1 MGKYNIII
9 SKQFYIMLEYNMLKS
24 NYYTINYINKVLI
37 KIDNA
42 IAMLK
47 IFPYAT
53 PSVKFKDKRGE
64 YRKYVINNRFLIIF
78 KIEQNN
84 VYLLYFIDARMQ
96 YENYFKIHVD

>member
-1 MGKYNIII
+1 LKEYKDILVKSFLSMLRYLLHRGKYY
-9 SKQFYIMLEYNMLKS
+9 SV
-24 NYYTINYINKVLI
+24 NYINKIVKEI
-37 KIDNA
+37 YQA
-42 IAMLK
+42 ISMLK

-53 PSVKFKDKRGE
+53 PSIKFKNKPGE

-84 VYLLYFIDARMQ
+84 VYLLYFVDARMQ

>member
-1 MGKYNIII
+1 
-9 SKQFYIMLEYNMLKS
+9 MLEYNMLKS

-37 KIDNA
+37 KIANA

-47 IFPYAT
+47 IFPYIT
-53 PSVKFKDKRGE
+53 PSVKFKDKLGE

-84 VYLLYFIDARMQ
+84 VYLLYFVDARMR